1 MNYMPKISIIVP
13 IYKAENYLHRCIDS
27 LLSQTFTEFEV
38 LLVDDGS
45 PDKSGNICDD
55 YAKKDNR
62 VRVIHKKNGGVS
74 SARNFGLEKATGDYV
89 MFVDSDDEIAAS
101 TLQKCYALASLNDI
115 DLLQY
120 SLTRNF
126 DELGNTYNSSLPMSV
141 SDYID
146 KNLLMVGI
154 GGSFVKRSIIEKYHI
169 RFNETLKL
177 AEDLIFIHTILANS
191 KTCLRLFDLLYF
203 YRDNINSSS
212 NNRKTVDMI
221 ESCKAELKFK
231 QQYPQFASTIDYSV
245 THYILAIIINND
257 YDYDGLCELIKKSLP
272 YNKAQM
278 CGMQLIFALVA
289 KLNIY
294 LAVRLVKWKYKVR

>member
-1 MNYMPKISIIVP
+1 MPLISIIVP
-13 IYKAENYLHRCIDS
+13 VYKAETFLVKCLESILNQSFTYFE
-27 LLSQTFTEFEV
+27 LL
-38 LLVDDGS
+38 LIDDGS
-45 PDKSGNICDD
+45 PDNSGSICEE
-55 YAKKDNR
+55 YAKVDSRIK
-62 VRVIHKKNGGVS
+62 VFHKENGGVS
-74 SARNFGLEKATGDYV
+74 SARNFGLDKATGDYV

-154 GGSFVKRSIIEKYHI
+154 GGSFIKRSIIENHHI

-221 ESCKAELKFK
+221 KSCKAELKIK
-231 QQYPQFASTIDYSV
+231 QQYPQFASTID
-245 THYILAIIINND
+245 
-257 YDYDGLCELIKKSLP
+257 
-272 YNKAQM
+272 
-278 CGMQLIFALVA
+278 
-289 KLNIY
+289 
-294 LAVRLVKWKYKVR
+294 